1 MLMAEKSAAWCW
13 ILEHHAMIE
22 RVAGKCSKGLYF
34 DDLLSRLLIELV
46 EQFDKYDPNIGS
58 PVTWV
63 YWRARKVR
71 IYMFR
76 ETRNTVL
83 TDETV
88 FTLQPATDGTPTKI
102 IQSVRIKEILSVA
115 TPKQAEACFSVLNG
129 LSGRE
134 LREIINMS
142 PQCRND
148 HLYKLGGSFHKKRRV
163 G

>member
-1 MLMAEKSAAWCW
+1 MGDKGAAWLW
-13 ILEHHAMIE
+13 ILEHHEMIE
-22 RVAGKCSKGLYF
+22 RVAYKCSKGLCA

-46 EQFDKYDPNIGS
+46 ERFESYDPERGTAVS
-58 PVTWV
+58 WV

-76 ETRNTVL
+76 ETKNIVL
-83 TDETV
+83 ADESV
-88 FTLQPATDGTPTKI
+88 LFLHPATDGTPSKI
-102 IQSVRIKEILSVA
+102 EQGVRIKEILSVA
-115 TPKQAEACFSVLNG
+115 TPKQAKACFSVLNG

-134 LREIINMS
+134 LREVINMS

-148 HLYKLGGSFHKKRRV
+148 HLYKLGGTFHKKRRL